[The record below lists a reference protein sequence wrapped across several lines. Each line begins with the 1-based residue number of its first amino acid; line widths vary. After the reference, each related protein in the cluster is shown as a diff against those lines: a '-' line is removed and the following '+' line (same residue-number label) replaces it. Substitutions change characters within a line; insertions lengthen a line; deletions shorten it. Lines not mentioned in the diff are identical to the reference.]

1 MSANIYDKHG
11 NCEVYTVAEAIEGP
25 KPFPTADQEYHL
37 LDVERRESREL
48 NWFVQEI
55 KKAFRGCEIR
65 SSSSHPPSCVYHVY
79 MPEDE
84 YTMGWIDVSLDYS
97 PRHSGQEIV
106 YTVHSRDIRNK
117 KFDKHSSGSRRKHTI
132 RRSTA
137 LKNAKRYLRRFS
149 HTEVIQV
156 SIQDYQSHVS
166 RADYDAGQ
174 KHRDAWDE
182 LFGSY
187 GSSGSLNTERQ
198 AKCAPLLNELYLL
211 LDSGHTFLDASLGS
225 NLTSLRSSKEI
236 LEQSLI
242 DSELPVYGI
251 RVRER
256 MGQQVFDVC
265 FIEDAQKINKGEDL
279 SKLSW
284 DTHMHDETLPEGVIG
299 KLSTLAICEKG
310 TYVPQVG
317 YRHSEAVFYVTK

>member
-1 MSANIYDKHG
+1 MAASNIYG
-11 NCEVYTVAEAIEGP
+11 NGGRYEAYTVAEAIEGP
-25 KPFPTADQEYHL
+25 ELAPA
-37 LDVERRESREL
+37 VISSVGEL
-48 NWFVQEI
+48 NWFFQEI

-65 SSSSHPPSCVYHVY
+65 SSSSDASSCVYHVY

-97 PRHSGQEIV
+97 PRHSGQEMT
-106 YTVHSRDIRNK
+106 YTVYSRDICNN
-117 KFDKHSSGSRRKHTI
+117 KFDRNSSGFRKTHTI

-149 HTEVIQV
+149 HTEVIHA
-156 SIQDYQSHVS
+156 SIQEYRSHIAE
-166 RADYDAGQ
+166 ADYNATL
-174 KHRDAWDE
+174 KHQDAWDE

-187 GSSGSLNTERQ
+187 VTSERQ
-198 AKCAPLLNELYLL
+198 SKCAPLLNELYLL
-211 LDSGHTFLDASLGS
+211 LDSGHTFMDASLVS
-225 NLTSLRSSKEI
+225 NLTSLRSNKEI

-265 FIEDAQKINKGEDL
+265 FVEDAHKIRKGEDL

-299 KLSTLAICEKG
+299 RLSTLAICEKG

-317 YRHSEAVFYVTK
+317 YRHSESVFYVTK

>member
-1 MSANIYDKHG
+1 MSDYIYDKHG
-11 NCEVYTVAEAIEGP
+11 RYEVYTVAEVTAVGMEESELAGIESVVPVPSDARG
-25 KPFPTADQEYHL
+25 
-37 LDVERRESREL
+37 EL
-48 NWFVQEI
+48 NWFMQEI

-65 SSSSHPPSCVYHVY
+65 SSSSDESSCVYHVY

-84 YTMGWIDVSLDYS
+84 YTMGWIDIFLDYS
-97 PRHSGQEIV
+97 PRHSGEEV
-106 YTVHSRDIRNK
+106 TYTVYSRDIRNN
-117 KFDKHSSGSRRKHTI
+117 KFDNHSSGFRKKHTI

-149 HTEVIQV
+149 HTEVIQA
-156 SIQDYQSHVS
+156 SIQDYRSHIS
-166 RADYDAGQ
+166 EADYNVTQ
-174 KHRDAWDE
+174 KYGDAWDE

-187 GSSGSLNTERQ
+187 VTSERQ
-198 AKCAPLLNELYLL
+198 AKCAPLLRELYLL

-225 NLTSLRSSKEI
+225 NLTSLRSNKEI
-236 LEQSLI
+236 LEQSLT

-265 FIEDAQKINKGEDL
+265 FIEDAQMIDKGEDL
-279 SKLSW
+279 SKLAW

-299 KLSTLAICEKG
+299 RLSTLAICEKG

>member
-1 MSANIYDKHG
+1 MADYIYDKHG
-11 NCEVYTVAEAIEGP
+11 NCEVYTVAEVTAVGIGESELAGIESVIPVPSDARG
-25 KPFPTADQEYHL
+25 
-37 LDVERRESREL
+37 EL
-48 NWFVQEI
+48 NWFMQEI

-65 SSSSHPPSCVYHVY
+65 SSSSDESSCVYHVY

-97 PRHSGQEIV
+97 PRHSGQEII

-156 SIQDYQSHVS
+156 SIQDYQSRVT
-166 RADYDAGQ
+166 RADYYARQRHG
-174 KHRDAWDE
+174 DAWDE

-187 GSSGSLNTERQ
+187 VNTERQ
-198 AKCAPLLNELYLL
+198 VKCAPLLRELYLL

-225 NLTSLRSSKEI
+225 NLTSLRSNKEI
-236 LEQSLI
+236 LEQSLT

-265 FIEDAQKINKGEDL
+265 FIEDAQMIDKGEDL
-279 SKLSW
+279 SKLAW

>member
-1 MSANIYDKHG
+1 MSDYIYDKYG
-11 NCEVYTVAEAIEGP
+11 SCEVYTVAEV
-25 KPFPTADQEYHL
+25 TAVGME
-37 LDVERRESREL
+37 ESELAPSVLVYARDEL
-48 NWFVQEI
+48 NWFMQEI

-65 SSSSHPPSCVYHVY
+65 PSSSDTPRCVYHVY

-97 PRHSGQEIV
+97 HRHSGQEIV

-132 RRSTA
+132 RKSTA

-156 SIQDYQSHVS
+156 SIQEYQSRVS
-166 RADYDAGQ
+166 RADYDARQ
-174 KHRDAWDE
+174 KHGDAWEE

-187 GSSGSLNTERQ
+187 VNPNG
-198 AKCAPLLNELYLL
+198 AKAAPLLRELYLL

-225 NLTSLRSSKEI
+225 NLTSLRSNKEI
-236 LEQSLI
+236 LEQSLT

-256 MGQQVFDVC
+256 IGQQVFDVC
-265 FIEDAQKINKGEDL
+265 FIEAAQKINKGEDL
-279 SKLSW
+279 SKLAW

-299 KLSTLAICEKG
+299 RLSTLAICEKG

>member
-1 MSANIYDKHG
+1 MSDYIYDKHG
-11 NCEVYTVAEAIEGP
+11 RYEVYTVAEAIEGP
-25 KPFPTADQEYHL
+25 ELAPA
-37 LDVERRESREL
+37 VISSVGEL
-48 NWFVQEI
+48 NWFFQEI

-65 SSSSHPPSCVYHVY
+65 SSSDASSCVYHVY

-97 PRHSGQEIV
+97 PRHSGQEIT
-106 YTVHSRDIRNK
+106 YTVYSRDIRNN
-117 KFDKHSSGSRRKHTI
+117 KFDNHSSGFRKKHTI

-149 HTEVIQV
+149 HTEVIQA
-156 SIQDYQSHVS
+156 SIQEYRSHIS
-166 RADYDAGQ
+166 EADYNVTQ
-174 KHRDAWDE
+174 KYNDAWDE

-187 GSSGSLNTERQ
+187 VTSERQ
-198 AKCAPLLNELYLL
+198 SKCAPLLNELYLL
-211 LDSGHTFLDASLGS
+211 LDSGHTFVDASLVS
-225 NLTSLRSSKEI
+225 NLTILRSNKEI
-236 LEQSLI
+236 LEQSLT
-242 DSELPVYGI
+242 DSELPVYSV

-265 FIEDAQKINKGEDL
+265 FVKDAHKIRKGEDL
-279 SKLSW
+279 SNLSW

-317 YRHSEAVFYVTK
+317 YRHSESVFYVTK

>member
-1 MSANIYDKHG
+1 MSDYIYDKHG
-11 NCEVYTVAEAIEGP
+11 SCKTYTVAEAIEGP
-25 KPFPTADQEYHL
+25 ELAPA
-37 LDVERRESREL
+37 VISSVGEL
-48 NWFVQEI
+48 NWFFQEI

-65 SSSSHPPSCVYHVY
+65 PSRSDVSSCVYHVY

-97 PRHSGQEIV
+97 PRHSGEEIT
-106 YTVHSRDIRNK
+106 YTVYSRDIRNN
-117 KFDKHSSGSRRKHTI
+117 KFDKHSSGFRTKHTI

-149 HTEVIQV
+149 HTEVIQA
-156 SIQDYQSHVS
+156 SIQDYQSRVS

-174 KHRDAWDE
+174 KHRHDWGE

-187 GSSGSLNTERQ
+187 VNPERQ
-198 AKCAPLLNELYLL
+198 VKCAPILRELYLL

-225 NLTSLRSSKEI
+225 NLTSLRSNKEI
-236 LEQSLI
+236 LEQSLT
-242 DSELPVYGI
+242 DGELPVYGI

-265 FIEDAQKINKGEDL
+265 VIEDAQKISKDEDL
-279 SKLSW
+279 SRLSW

-299 KLSTLAICEKG
+299 RLSTLAICEKG

>member
-1 MSANIYDKHG
+1 MSAYIYDKHG
-11 NCEVYTVAEAIEGP
+11 SCEAYTVAEVIEGP
-25 KPFPTADQEYHL
+25 ELAPA
-37 LDVERRESREL
+37 VISSVGEL
-48 NWFVQEI
+48 NWFMQEI

-65 SSSSHPPSCVYHVY
+65 PSSSDAPSCVYHVY

-97 PRHSGQEIV
+97 PRHSGQEIT
-106 YTVHSRDIRNK
+106 YTVYSRDIRNK
-117 KFDKHSSGSRRKHTI
+117 KFDKHSSGSRTKHTI

-156 SIQDYQSHVS
+156 SIQEYQSRVS
-166 RADYDAGQ
+166 RADYDARQ
-174 KHRDAWDE
+174 KHGDAWDE

-187 GSSGSLNTERQ
+187 VNPERQ
-198 AKCAPLLNELYLL
+198 AKCAPLLRELYLL

-225 NLTSLRSSKEI
+225 NLTSLRSNKEI
-236 LEQSLI
+236 LEQSLT

-265 FIEDAQKINKGEDL
+265 FIKDAQKINKGEDL
-279 SKLSW
+279 SKLAW

-299 KLSTLAICEKG
+299 RLSTLAICEKG